1 VLIYCVRAAYTEH
14 LIQNLTFI
22 VLILKA
28 LLFFLIVV
36 LDGDTVMHS
45 SVQINFEKKCIVF
58 SEVVSESKEKNY
70 SFS

>member
-1 VLIYCVRAAYTEH
+1 
-14 LIQNLTFI
+14 
-22 VLILKA
+22 
-28 LLFFLIVV
+28 
-36 LDGDTVMHS
+36 MHS